1 MLHRRQNETSP
12 NPNALF
18 ALKANPAHNKHLAPH
33 SRPATPV
40 VALRAFANTAA
51 IRPRGNA
58 SRPAPRIQC
67 ARRQNRSAG
76 NRENHSKRFA
86 MRLAHANLEP
96 TRRRSRIRSLSHF
109 KSRMARALIT
119 LRRHLA
125 PFALSPGSAAMRTEA
140 CQTKRARR
148 SPSHPRGLS
157 LPEVQHSHGST
168 LLRSKCPQQPSSLNP
183 LPRWSLLQ
191 GKHKNTRGGHL
202 PQH

>member
-40 VALRAFANTAA
+40 VAHRAFANTAA

-76 NRENHSKRFA
+76 NRENHMKRFA

-109 KSRMARALIT
+109 KSRMARALKT

-140 CQTKRARR
+140 CQTKRARAGNANDACAAARCVFR
-148 SPSHPRGLS
+148 SAFARCARACCARPFRARMRYATRPRA
-157 LPEVQHSHGST
+157 HTFGSAA
-168 LLRSKCPQQPSSLNP
+168 R
-183 LPRWSLLQ
+183 
-191 GKHKNTRGGHL
+191 
-202 PQH
+202 